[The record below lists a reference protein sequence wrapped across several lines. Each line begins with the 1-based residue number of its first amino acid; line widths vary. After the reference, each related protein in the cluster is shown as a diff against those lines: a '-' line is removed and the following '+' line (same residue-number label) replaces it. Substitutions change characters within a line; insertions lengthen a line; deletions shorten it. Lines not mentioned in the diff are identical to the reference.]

1 MSEIMEKIIVQRR
14 FMPILTKRDS
24 SSLNSLLGYAG
35 VEKSPQVWLGSRL
48 LMAMTV
54 AFLCTAIPP
63 IASYATGL
71 DIGFGLPGHFNIT
84 FMLGFMLL
92 AAILGFLVTLLL
104 VYLHLYYLIHDRV
117 KRVDEVL
124 PDFLLMVAAQMHA
137 GLTPFSAFNAA
148 ARPEFGPLAKEINN
162 ITARSVGT
170 ESFTDALLQLSD
182 RLDSPVL
189 RRTISFFENGLRSG
203 GKLASLLETAA
214 EEIRDLDELR
224 KETVLNTRTYSVFLI
239 FILVAGLPLL
249 LAISTEFLGIFTN
262 MQKQVNTDSAK
273 MMGSMLAPS
282 LNLSPDFVNMMAGVI
297 IVGTAMFVSVFL
309 GVIGEG
315 KILFGLKYWP
325 PLAIGA
331 FLMYS
336 FVKMFLH
343 GFLSMFSS

>member
-1 MSEIMEKIIVQRR
+1 MDKIIVQRR
-14 FMPILTKRDS
+14 FMPIIAKRDGS
-24 SSLNSLLGYAG
+24 KLTSLLGYAG
-35 VEKSPQVWLGSRL
+35 VEKAPQVWLGSRL

-54 AFLCTAIPP
+54 AFFGMAIPP
-63 IASYATGL
+63 IASLAMGA
-71 DIGFGLPGHFNIT
+71 DIGFGPPGKFNIT
-84 FMLGFMLL
+84 FMIGFMLL
-92 AAILGFLVTLLL
+92 SAVLCFLTTLILM
-104 VYLHLYYLIHDRV
+104 YLHLYYLIHDRV

-137 GLTPFSAFNAA
+137 GLTPFAAFNAA
-148 ARPEFGPLAKEINN
+148 ARPEFGPLEKEIRN
-162 ITARSVGT
+162 ISARSVGT

-249 LAISTEFLGIFTN
+249 LAISTEFLTIFTN

-273 MMGSMLAPS
+273 AMGSMLAPS
-282 LNLSPDFVNMMAGVI
+282 LNLSPDFVSMMAVVI
-297 IVGTAMFVSVFL
+297 IVGTAMFVSIFL

-315 KILFGLKYWP
+315 KVLFGLKYWP
-325 PLAIGA
+325 PLAFGA
-331 FLMYS
+331 FMMYTV
-336 FVKMFLH
+336 VKTFLH
-343 GFLSMFSS
+343 GFLSMFSG